1 VIARLLRSVDFE
13 RVLRT
18 RTRAS
23 SAHFALHHLSDRPSA
38 PPKPA
43 PRPVAVELSTDE
55 KPQVISAVDDSL
67 PAALSAAP
75 ACVWLGAVVP
85 KRHAK
90 RSVTRSLLKRQ
101 IRSAVMGFDSRLAG
115 GLWVVRLRAPFD
127 RKTFVSAAS
136 EALKRAARDEL
147 EQLLTN
153 AALRVAGR

>member
-23 SAHFALHHLSDRPSA
+23 SVHFAVHHVPDRPSA
-38 PPKPA
+38 LPKPA
-43 PRPVAVELSTDE
+43 AKSLAAELSTGE
-55 KPQVISAVDDSL
+55 KPELNSAVDDFPGSV
-67 PAALSAAP
+67 PPSA
-75 ACVWLGAVVP
+75 VWLGAVVP

-101 IRSAVMGFDSRLAG
+101 IRSAVMGQEAALAN

-136 EALKRAARDEL
+136 DALKCAARAEL
-147 EQLLTN
+147 EQLLAS
-153 AALRVAGR
+153 AAQRVAAR

>member
-23 SAHFALHHLSDRPSA
+23 SAHFALHHVADRPSA

-43 PRPVAVELSTDE
+43 PRRLAAELSTDE

-67 PAALSAAP
+67 PAAP
-75 ACVWLGAVVP
+75 AGVWLGAVVP

-127 RKTFVSAAS
+127 RKIFVSAGS

-147 EQLLTN
+147 EQLLAN
-153 AALRVAGR
+153 AAQRVAGR

>member
-1 VIARLLRSVDFE
+1 MIARLLRSVDFE

-23 SAHFALHHLSDRPSA
+23 SAHFALHHVADRPSA

-43 PRPVAVELSTDE
+43 PRRPAAELSTDE
-55 KPQVISAVDDSL
+55 KPHVISAVDDSL
-67 PAALSAAP
+67 PPAPPAAP
-75 ACVWLGAVVP
+75 TSVWLGAVVP

-101 IRSAVMGFDSRLAG
+101 IRSAVMGFDTRLAG

-127 RKTFVSAAS
+127 RKIFVSAAS

-147 EQLLTN
+147 EHLLAN
-153 AALRVAGR
+153 AAQRVAGR

>member
-23 SAHFALHHLSDRPSA
+23 SAHFALHHVADRPSA

-43 PRPVAVELSTDE
+43 PRRLAAELSTDE

-67 PAALSAAP
+67 PPAPPAAP
-75 ACVWLGAVVP
+75 TGVWLGAVVP

-101 IRSAVMGFDSRLAG
+101 IRSAMMGFDSRLAG

-127 RKTFVSAAS
+127 RKIFVSAAS

-147 EQLLTN
+147 EQLLAN
-153 AALRVAGR
+153 AAQRVAGR

>member
-1 VIARLLRSVDFE
+1 MIARLLRSVDFE

-23 SAHFALHHLSDRPSA
+23 SAHFALHHVADRPSV

-43 PRPVAVELSTDE
+43 PRPLAAELSTDE
-55 KPQVISAVDDSL
+55 KPQVISAVDDFL
-67 PAALSAAP
+67 PAAPPAAP
-75 ACVWLGAVVP
+75 AGVWLGLVVP

-101 IRSAVMGFDSRLAG
+101 IRSAVKGFDSRLAG

-127 RKTFVSAAS
+127 RKIFVSAGS

-147 EQLLTN
+147 EQLLAN
-153 AALRVAGR
+153 AAQRVAGR